1 MNSCKYLILASGT
14 GSNAE
19 ALMKTAKENN
29 INVCGLFSDKSNAEV
44 LTKAKK
50 YEVKTF
56 TTEEKDNKDE
66 IFFKLSQVIE
76 ELKPDW
82 LLLAGFMR
90 ILPTKILQRFFDKE
104 LQQYRVINIHPS
116 LLPKYPGLGGY
127 RQAYENGD
135 TSTGLSIHFVD
146 EGLDTGK
153 LILQK
158 SFSIAESKNLEEV
171 IEKGKSFENKYFPEI
186 LLKIHNGNKKDLLNE
201 LSF

>member
-90 ILPTKILQRFFDKE
+90 ILPTKILQRFFDEE

-116 LLPKYPGLGGY
+116 LLPKYPGLG
-127 RQAYENGD
+127 
-135 TSTGLSIHFVD
+135 LSLIH
-146 EGLDTGK
+146 
-153 LILQK
+153 I
-158 SFSIAESKNLEEV
+158 
-171 IEKGKSFENKYFPEI
+171 
-186 LLKIHNGNKKDLLNE
+186 
-201 LSF
+201 